1 MTTTKIEKLKLH
13 NKNIMNKC
21 LAWNK
26 PDCEDFVEKYYLAKG
41 WLDALNYITNNYKIE
56 EK

>member
-1 MTTTKIEKLKLH
+1 
-13 NKNIMNKC
+13 MNKC